1 MFTRPWFDTTNPV
14 MAAMHSALSKYAPG
28 LAPDVMTA
36 SGWTSA
42 KVFELAAKQLPET
55 PSSDAILR
63 GLWSIKDDDLG
74 GITSPLTYVEGQS
87 SKRLGCFWTPTVKG
101 GRWTGGDTRMCLK

>member
-1 MFTRPWFDTTNPV
+1 MVLPSAVDLARFQFAFVMVWHFLFPAFTI
-14 MAAMHSALSKYAPG
+14 G
-28 LAPDVMTA
+28 LA
-36 SGWTSA
+36 SY
-42 KVFELAAKQLPET
+42 LAVLE
-55 PSSDAILR
+55 

-74 GITSPLTYVEGQS
+74 GITSPLTYVEGQP

>member
-1 MFTRPWFDTTNPV
+1 V
-14 MAAMHSALSKYAPG
+14 IAEMHSVLGKYAPG

-55 PSSDAILR
+55 PNSDAILH
-63 GLWSIKDDDLG
+63 GLWSIKDNDLG
-74 GITSPLTYVEGQS
+74 GITSPLTYVEGQP

-101 GRWTGGDTRMCLK
+101 GRWTGGDTRIWLK